1 MSRSIT
7 RLIRRKRSHRDPR
20 EGAAMN
26 GKPPPQQP
34 QTEAAALG
42 DEMSFLDHLEDLRW
56 TIIKGGSGILI
67 VIIVAAIFSDWIVE
81 EVLMGPANADFFMY
95 RLLNIDSAQTLVL
108 QSRNPTGQFFA
119 HMGIILA
126 VGLVAGSPVLIYY
139 IWKFIEPGLYPNE
152 KSGMRFAAL
161 FATLFFMLGVSF
173 GYCVTTPFALQFFNN
188 YQISDL
194 ILNEFDIA
202 RYFSM
207 VTWWAFGA
215 GILFELPVA
224 VYFLAKIG
232 VATPE
237 RMRAARKYA
246 IPGLMLIAAL
256 MTPPDP
262 ISMLLVWVPLILLFQ
277 GSIYVA
283 KYSLRR
289 QDIAL
294 KKAWGDLPE

>member
-1 MSRSIT
+1 MAGGIT
-7 RLIRRKRSHRDPR
+7 RFIRRKPKPR
-20 EGAAMN
+20 ALADGAATN
-26 GKPPPQQP
+26 DQP
-34 QTEAAALG
+34 LG
-42 DEMSFLDHLEDLRW
+42 SDRDEHLLGSEMSFLDHLEDLRW
-56 TIIKGGSGILI
+56 TLIKGVSGI
-67 VIIVAAIFSDWIVE
+67 VVFTVVAGIFSDFIVE
-81 EVLMGPANADFFMY
+81 EVLMGPARADFFMY
-95 RLLNIDSAQTLVL
+95 RLLGIDTAKTLVL

-119 HMGIILA
+119 HMGIILS
-126 VGLVAGSPVLIYY
+126 VGAVAGSPVLIYY
-139 IWKFIEPGLYPNE
+139 LWRFIEPGLYPNE

-173 GYCVTTPFALQFFNN
+173 GYCVTTPFALQFFND
-188 YQISDL
+188 YRISDL
-194 ILNEFDIA
+194 IVNEFDIT

-215 GILFELPVA
+215 GLLFELPVA

-232 VATPE
+232 IATPQ

-246 IPGLMLIAAL
+246 IPSLMLIAAM

-283 KYSLRR
+283 KYSIR
-289 QDIAL
+289 QRDASLSKAL
-294 KKAWGDLPE
+294 DTA

>member
-1 MSRSIT
+1 
-7 RLIRRKRSHRDPR
+7 
-20 EGAAMN
+20 
-26 GKPPPQQP
+26 
-34 QTEAAALG
+34 
-42 DEMSFLDHLEDLRW
+42 MSFLDHLEDLRW
-56 TIIKGGSGILI
+56 TLIKGGSGILI
-67 VIIVAAIFSDWIVE
+67 MTIFAAIFSDWIVD

-95 RLLNIDSAQTLVL
+95 RLLGIDSVQTLVL

-126 VGLVAGSPVLIYY
+126 VGVVAGSPVLIYY
-139 IWKFIEPGLYPNE
+139 IWKFIEPGLYPKE

-161 FATLFFMLGVSF
+161 FATLFFMLGVTF
-173 GYCVTTPFALQFFNN
+173 GYCITTPFALQFFNN

-207 VTWWAFGA
+207 VTWWVFGA

-232 VATPE
+232 IATPA
-237 RMRAARKYA
+237 RLRATRKYA
-246 IPGLMLIAAL
+246 IPGLMLVAAL

-283 KYSLRR
+283 KYSIRR